1 VWMSDRPFRLN
12 YVTVGA
18 LALLHAG
25 ALVALFLFTW
35 QALWTAL
42 ALLWISGG
50 WGIGMGYH
58 RLLTHRGYETP
69 RWLEYTLT
77 VCATLALQGGPL
89 FWVATHRI
97 HHQNADKN
105 GDPHSPRDGW
115 WWAHAGWLLESAP
128 IRDAALAPYV
138 PDLRRDRFHRWLEKW
153 HVAPLLVLSVV
164 LAVWGVVREGAFL
177 AASLVSWGIFL
188 RTTVELHGTWLV
200 NSAAHTWGSR
210 RFETRDDSTNN
221 WWVALMTF
229 GEGWHN
235 NHHANPRCVRHGLA
249 WYELDINWLCI
260 RALHRVGL
268 AKKLCLGSMARD
280 PHGPTP
286 VLVPPAPSNR

>member
-1 VWMSDRPFRLN
+1 MSDRSSSLN
-12 YVTVGA
+12 RVTLAG
-18 LALLHAG
+18 LALFHAG
-25 ALVALFLFTW
+25 ALAAFFLFTW
-35 QALWTAL
+35 QALWVAL

-58 RLLTHRGYETP
+58 RLLTHRGYQTP
-69 RWLEYTLT
+69 RWLECILT
-77 VCATLALQGGPL
+77 VCGALALQGGPL
-89 FWVATHRI
+89 FWVATHRL

-115 WWAHAGWLLESAP
+115 WWSHAGWLVRGDP
-128 IRDAALAPYV
+128 MRDGALAPYV
-138 PDLRRDRFHRWLEKW
+138 PDLRRDPFHCWLEKW
-153 HVAPLLVLSVV
+153 HFVPLLVLS
-164 LAVWGVVREGAFL
+164 LALAIWGALHEGVFL

-210 RFETRDDSTNN
+210 RFDTRDDSTNN
-221 WWVALMTF
+221 WWVALFTF

-235 NHHANPRCVRHGLA
+235 NHHADPRCVRHGLA

-260 RALHRVGL
+260 HALHRVGL
-268 AKKLCLGSMARD
+268 AKKLHLPSTAFAPNAKLPVFD
-280 PHGPTP
+280 PAP
-286 VLVPPAPSNR
+286 PSNR

>member
-1 VWMSDRPFRLN
+1 MNEDMSEHSSRLN
-12 YVTVGA
+12 WVTVAG
-18 LALLHAG
+18 LTLMHAG
-25 ALVALFLFTW
+25 ALAAFFLFTW

-69 RWLEYTLT
+69 RWLECFLT
-77 VCATLALQGGPL
+77 ICATLALQGGPL
-89 FWVATHRI
+89 FWVATHRL

-115 WWAHAGWLLESAP
+115 WWSHAGWLVRGDP
-128 IRDAALAPYV
+128 MRDTALAAYV
-138 PDLRRDRFHRWLEKW
+138 PDLRKDAFHCWLERW
-153 HVAPLLVLSVV
+153 HFVPLVVLSVV
-164 LAVWGVVREGAFL
+164 LAIWGVIQGGVFL
-177 AASLVSWGIFL
+177 AASLVTWGIFL

-210 RFETRDDSTNN
+210 RFDTRDDSTNN
-221 WWVALMTF
+221 WWVALLTF

-235 NHHANPRCVRHGLA
+235 NHHADPRCVRHGLA
-249 WYELDINWLCI
+249 WYELDINWLSI
-260 RALHRVGL
+260 RALQRAGL
-268 AKKLCLGSMARD
+268 AKKLHLPDTVREPDRPITTA
-280 PHGPTP
+280 
-286 VLVPPAPSNR
+286 

>member
-1 VWMSDRPFRLN
+1 MSDRSSSLN
-12 YVTVGA
+12 RVTLAG
-18 LALLHAG
+18 LALIHAG
-25 ALVALFLFTW
+25 ALAAFFLFTW
-35 QALWTAL
+35 QALWVAL

-69 RWLEYTLT
+69 RWLECILT
-77 VCATLALQGGPL
+77 VCGTLALQGGPL
-89 FWVATHRI
+89 FWVATHRL
-97 HHQNADKN
+97 HHQNADRN

-115 WWAHAGWLLESAP
+115 WWSHAGWLVRGDP
-128 IRDAALAPYV
+128 MRDGALAPYV
-138 PDLRRDRFHRWLEKW
+138 PDLRRDPFHCWLEKW
-153 HVAPLLVLSVV
+153 HFVPLLVLA
-164 LAVWGVVREGAFL
+164 LALAIWGALHEGVFL

-200 NSAAHTWGSR
+200 NSAAHTWGTR
-210 RFETRDDSTNN
+210 RFGTRDDSTNN
-221 WWVALMTF
+221 WWVALFTF

-235 NHHANPRCVRHGLA
+235 NHHADPRCVRHGLA

-268 AKKLCLGSMARD
+268 AKKLHLPATVSA
-280 PHGPTP
+280 PNAKLP
-286 VLVPPAPSNR
+286 VFDPAPPSNL

>member
-1 VWMSDRPFRLN
+1 MPNRSSSLN
-12 YVTVGA
+12 LVTVAG
-18 LALLHAG
+18 LGLMHAG
-25 ALVALFLFTW
+25 ALAAFFFFTW
-35 QALWTAL
+35 QALWVAL

-58 RLLTHRGYETP
+58 RLLTHRGYDTP
-69 RWLEYTLT
+69 RWLECILT
-77 VCATLALQGGPL
+77 ICGTLALQGGPL
-89 FWVATHRI
+89 FWVATHRL
-97 HHQNADKN
+97 HHQNADRN

-115 WWAHAGWLLESAP
+115 WWSHAGWLVRGDP
-128 IRDAALAPYV
+128 MRDGALAPYV
-138 PDLRRDRFHRWLEKW
+138 PDLRRDPFHCWLDKW
-153 HVAPLLVLSVV
+153 HFVPLLVLSLL
-164 LAVWGVVREGAFL
+164 LAIWGAVHEGLFL

-210 RFETRDDSTNN
+210 RFATRDDSTNN
-221 WWVALMTF
+221 WWVALFTF

-235 NHHANPRCVRHGLA
+235 NHHADPRCVRHGLA

-268 AKKLCLGSMARD
+268 AKKLHLPSTVCAPDAKL
-280 PHGPTP
+280 P
-286 VLVPPAPSNR
+286 VFDPAPPSKV